1 MVSSPRIRSLQGVR
15 TEEGLAMNSLRK
27 SFLLAGLVL
36 AAAGVMIVS
45 AAVKDGVVGE
55 TSVRPSMHPF
65 GDQRIFMQG
74 PTEMMKSFESG
85 NVYLKPGESPH
96 PPHRHI
102 DEEIMLITQGTGEI
116 VVDGK
121 VTKVNPGSMMYAG
134 SNVEHGI
141 TNTGDT
147 ELVFYYFKWIKK
159 D

>member
-1 MVSSPRIRSLQGVR
+1 MTNL
-15 TEEGLAMNSLRK
+15 TK
-27 SFLLAGLVL
+27 SIVLAGAAV
-36 AAAGVMIVS
+36 AAAGVMTGS

-55 TSVRPSMHPF
+55 TSVRPAMHPF
-65 GDQRIFMQG
+65 GDHRIFMQG

-85 NVYLKPGESPH
+85 NVYLKKGESPH
-96 PPHRHI
+96 PPHRHV

-116 VVDGK
+116 VVEGE

-134 SNVEHGI
+134 SNKEHGI
-141 TNTGDT
+141 TNTGDG